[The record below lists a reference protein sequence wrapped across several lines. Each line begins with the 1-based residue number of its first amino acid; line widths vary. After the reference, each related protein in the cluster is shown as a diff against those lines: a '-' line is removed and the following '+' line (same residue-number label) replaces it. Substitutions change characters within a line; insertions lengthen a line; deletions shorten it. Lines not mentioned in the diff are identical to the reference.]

1 PDVPQF
7 WRHDNA
13 LRLGA
18 IPLALDASGLTL
30 GVLEPLS
37 QFHLEEVKEEYGSNI
52 RQLLLLEF
60 RFFEL
65 CNRFFD
71 VVLEQRYAIWASKF
85 PLQETPLAETSAALL
100 PDEEEDDADALFHA
114 ADPSAPADEDDRA
127 REQTTESTDT
137 VDDHTLE
144 TDRTDAD
151 EDDNLPPLLDDV
163 DTILTGPRDAMDLL
177 GSDDSFEAAFA
188 SSDDA
193 LFLVDPA
200 AQTPDGSDTHDI
212 PTLREHTPAHTP
224 PLPSEDLALEEP
236 STARRG
242 KEPSMPAIRIGPH
255 DSQPRIRASASLHT
269 PSRIETTDAQE
280 QDDLEAS
287 AYHGREPFPS
297 PKTATQV
304 SGTFRIG
311 YPPQRNA
318 DDAFAANPETAIAL
332 GFTDDNGSWK
342 QT

>member
-1 PDVPQF
+1 MKRELMADLITHLVTHDIVGFLAMDTAVQHMRRVGGRLSSSILETADIEPRVLLEAISAFYGLDYATDELLLSIDPDVPQF

-144 TDRTDAD
+144 TDRTD
-151 EDDNLPPLLDDV
+151 
-163 DTILTGPRDAMDLL
+163 
-177 GSDDSFEAAFA
+177 
-188 SSDDA
+188 
-193 LFLVDPA
+193 
-200 AQTPDGSDTHDI
+200 
-212 PTLREHTPAHTP
+212 
-224 PLPSEDLALEEP
+224 
-236 STARRG
+236 
-242 KEPSMPAIRIGPH
+242 
-255 DSQPRIRASASLHT
+255 
-269 PSRIETTDAQE
+269 
-280 QDDLEAS
+280 
-287 AYHGREPFPS
+287 
-297 PKTATQV
+297 
-304 SGTFRIG
+304 
-311 YPPQRNA
+311 
-318 DDAFAANPETAIAL
+318 
-332 GFTDDNGSWK
+332 
-342 QT
+342 